1 MSASAERVNAR
12 AAYFVGDEGLSAWT
26 PAQIAAWTG
35 VMEGQRR
42 LAREVE
48 AKLEAR
54 HGLALSALGLL
65 GRLAAAEEGILRLST
80 LADEMGLSLSR
91 VSRIVDA
98 LEARRLVER
107 RPGPSDARATNAC
120 LTESGRVL
128 AGGAQATVFAS
139 IQRRFFDQLADG
151 EVEVLAS
158 VFTRFLGAGED
169 AGLACDQPPEPCG

>member
-12 AAYFVGDEGLSAWT
+12 AAYFVGDAGLSAWT

-48 AKLEAR
+48 TELEAR

-65 GRLAAAEEGILRLST
+65 GRLAATDEGILRLST
-80 LADEMGLSLSR
+80 LAGEMGLSLSR

-107 RPGPSDARATNAC
+107 RPCPSDARATNAC
-120 LTESGRVL
+120 LTESGRTL
-128 AGGAQATVFAS
+128 ARGAQATVFAS
-139 IQRRFFDQLADG
+139 IQRRFFDQLADD
-151 EVEVLAS
+151 EVEVLAA
-158 VFTRFLGAGED
+158 VFGRLLDAGED
-169 AGLACDQPPEPCG
+169 AGLACDQPPDPCP

>member
-12 AAYFVGDEGLSAWT
+12 AAYFVGGDGLAEWT

-48 AKLEAR
+48 SELEAR

-65 GRLAAAEEGILRLST
+65 GRLAAADEGILRLST
-80 LADEMGLSLSR
+80 LAGEMGLSLSR

-98 LEARRLVER
+98 LEARGLVER
-107 RPGPSDARATNAC
+107 RPCPSDARATNAC
-120 LTESGRVL
+120 LTPSGL
-128 AGGAQATVFAS
+128 ALARGAQATVFAS
-139 IQRRFFDQLADG
+139 IQRRFFDQLADD
-151 EVEVLAS
+151 EVEVLAN
-158 VFTRFLGAGED
+158 VFTRFLGADED
-169 AGLACDQPPEPCG
+169 AGLACDQPSEPYG